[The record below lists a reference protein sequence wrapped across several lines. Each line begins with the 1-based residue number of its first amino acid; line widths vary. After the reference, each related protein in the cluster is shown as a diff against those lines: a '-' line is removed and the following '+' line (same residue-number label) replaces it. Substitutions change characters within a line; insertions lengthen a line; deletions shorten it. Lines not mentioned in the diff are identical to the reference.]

1 MDELYNYITQEI
13 KKIFDLEATRQG
25 VETKSNNTNGLFG
38 ARVKTPGKEVE
49 VAVVSTDASVLFY
62 LSSGSHSFKEDYGDD
77 CRTKSGF
84 DAKIPKIEEFVKDC
98 FALKLIKKV

>member
-1 MDELYNYITQEI
+1 MEELYNYIVEEI
-13 KKIFDLEATRQG
+13 KKIFDSEAQKQG
-25 VETKSNNTNGLFG
+25 VKTQSSDINGLFG

-49 VAVVSTDASVLFY
+49 IAVVSSVVSVLFH
-62 LSSGSHSFKEDYGDD
+62 LSAGAHSFKEDYCDE

-84 DAKIPKIEEFVKDC
+84 DTRIPKIEDFVKDC

>member
-1 MDELYNYITQEI
+1 MEELYDYITAEI
-13 KKIFDLEATRQG
+13 KKIFDLEAQKQG
-25 VETKSNNTNGLFG
+25 VKTQSSNNKGVFG

-49 VAVVSTDASVLFY
+49 VSVVSTDVSVLFY
-62 LSSGSHSFKEDYGDD
+62 LSAGAHSFKDDYCDE

-84 DAKIPKIEEFVKDC
+84 DTRIPKIEEFVKDC

>member
-13 KKIFDLEATRQG
+13 KKIFDSEAQKQG
-25 VETKSNNTNGLFG
+25 VKTQSSDINGLFG

-77 CRTKSGF
+77 CRTKPGF
-84 DAKIPKIEEFVKDC
+84 DTKLPKIEEFVKDC